1 MTTVRAHPARDPR
14 RLGLAATAIIAGY
27 ALVVAAISA
36 NAAAGEL
43 QAQETVPAPIRL
55 AVLLLL
61 PAFVAAIGA
70 LRRSRPILIAAGVL
84 CLAQSWVSFS
94 GVTIPFVVPAFLL
107 LALGARS
114 DGTKASGRAKVG
126 GVLVVI
132 LGFAMWVAPF
142 SMTET
147 TCWVVETGADGTLNS
162 RQVPETET
170 QTLGPTDVA
179 AGCGGGAVTTQ
190 GVALAAL
197 FWIGAV
203 AVAAFASSAS
213 PAPDE
218 GILRS

>member
-1 MTTVRAHPARDPR
+1 MSGQSSRDPR
-14 RLGLAATAIIAGY
+14 HLGLGAAAIIAGY

-43 QAQETVPAPIRL
+43 QARETVPAPVRL
-55 AVLLLL
+55 AMLFLL

-70 LRRSRPILIAAGVL
+70 LQRSRPILIAAGVL

-94 GVTIPFVVPAFLL
+94 GVTIPFLVPAFLL

-126 GVLVVI
+126 GVVVVL

-142 SMTET
+142 AMTET
-147 TCWVVETGADGTLNS
+147 TCWIAETGADGTIVS

-170 QTLGPTDVA
+170 QTLGPTQVG
-179 AGCGGGAVTTQ
+179 AGCDGATVTIQ
-190 GVALAAL
+190 GVTLAAVL
-197 FWIGAV
+197 WIGAV
-203 AVAAFASSAS
+203 AVAAFASRA
-213 PAPDE
+213 PRAPDE
-218 GILRS
+218 GGLRS

>member
-1 MTTVRAHPARDPR
+1 MSVRPARDPL
-14 RLGLAATAIIAGY
+14 RLGLAAAAIIAGY

-43 QAQETVPAPIRL
+43 QAQETVPAPVRL
-55 AVLLLL
+55 AVLFLL

-70 LRRSRPILIAAGVL
+70 IRRSRPILVAAGVL
-84 CLAQSWVSFS
+84 CLAQSFVAFS
-94 GVTIPFVVPAFLL
+94 GVTFPFLVPAFVL

-114 DGTKASGRAKVG
+114 DCTRSPWRARVG
-126 GVLVVI
+126 GVVVVL

-142 SMTET
+142 TMTET

-170 QTLGPTDVA
+170 HTLGPTDVA
-179 AGCGGGAVTTQ
+179 AGCDGGTVTTQ
-190 GVALAAL
+190 GVALAAV

-203 AVAAFASSAS
+203 AIAAFASSAS

-218 GILRS
+218 GTLRS